1 MSKQAYHKPKQKAK
15 IGLTLNQVQRSII
28 QREVTEKT
36 MLMLIGLPLIVLR
49 DKYGFGKKRLE
60 AFTEEVLLQLKCV
73 ENGKVGLDEIHDII
87 KKETGMEVSNIWSL
101 LLNDAFKE
109 FEENE

>member
-15 IGLTLNQVQRSII
+15 IGLTLNQV
-28 QREVTEKT
+28 
-36 MLMLIGLPLIVLR
+36 LIGIPLIVLR

-73 ENGKVGLDEIHDII
+73 ENGKVGLDEIHEVI
-87 KKETGMEVSNIWSL
+87 KKETGMEVSNIWSS
-101 LLNDAFKE
+101 
-109 FEENE
+109 

>member
-36 MLMLIGLPLIVLR
+36 MLMLIGIPLIVLR

-60 AFTEEVLLQLKCV
+60 TFSEEVLLQLKCV

-87 KKETGMEVSNIWSL
+87 KKETGMEVSNI
-101 LLNDAFKE
+101 
-109 FEENE
+109 

>member
-1 MSKQAYHKPKQKAK
+1 M
-15 IGLTLNQVQRSII
+15 
-28 QREVTEKT
+28 
-36 MLMLIGLPLIVLR
+36 LR

-87 KKETGMEVSNIWSL
+87 KKETGMEVSNI
-101 LLNDAFKE
+101 
-109 FEENE
+109 